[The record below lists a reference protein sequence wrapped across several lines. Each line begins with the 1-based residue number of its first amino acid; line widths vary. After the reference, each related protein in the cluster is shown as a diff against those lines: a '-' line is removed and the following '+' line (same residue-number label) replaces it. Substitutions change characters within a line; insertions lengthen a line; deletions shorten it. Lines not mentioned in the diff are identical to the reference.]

1 MDIKLRKQDMDFN
14 LTEQEKMLQGLAKDF
29 AEKEVKP
36 RAAEIDRTNQLP
48 LDLARK
54 MGKLGFQGLP
64 YPEKYGGSG
73 AGYLCFALALEQIC
87 KASVSVGAIMSV
99 NTVPEEGIYRYGNE
113 EQKKRLLTPLAKGTK
128 LAGIGFTEPDTGSDP
143 ALITTTAKRSGRG
156 WVINGQKMFMSLAP
170 VVDYVILFAKNEQ
183 GTLNAFIADGK
194 AKGFTVQEVLE
205 TMGIRGFGTSI
216 VNLDDFFIPE
226 ENLLAKEGD
235 GFSILLE
242 TISIERMSVAVQ
254 GIAIAQA
261 ALELSI
267 DYAKQ
272 RQAQGKPIARM
283 QTVQQMLAEIAA
295 KTEAARLLT
304 YRTAFLRDQGKSIQY
319 DGSMAKIVASAAAV
333 DVTRMAMQIHG
344 SFGAMK
350 TLPIE
355 RLYRDAKMT
364 EMYVGTS
371 EVHRSIVA
379 NKLIR

>member
-1 MDIKLRKQDMDFN
+1 MDFN
-14 LTEQEKMLQGLAKDF
+14 LTEQEKMLQRLAKDF
-29 AEKEVKP
+29 AENEVKP
-36 RAAEIDRTNQLP
+36 KAAEIDRSNQLP

-64 YPEKYGGSG
+64 YPAAYGGSG
-73 AGYLCFALALEQIC
+73 AGYLSFALALEQIC
-87 KASVSVGAIMSV
+87 MASVSVGAIMSV
-99 NTVPEEGIYRYGNE
+99 NTVPEEGIYRYGNA
-113 EQKKRLLTPLAKGTK
+113 EQKKRLLTPLAKGIK

-143 ALITTTAKRSGRG
+143 TLVTTTAKRSGKG

-170 VVDYVILFAKNEQ
+170 VLDYVILFAKNEQ

-194 AKGFTVQEVLE
+194 AKGFSVQEVLE

-216 VNLDDFFIPE
+216 VNLDDFFVPE

-235 GFSILLE
+235 GFPILLE
-242 TISIERMSVAVQ
+242 TISIERMSVAIQ
-254 GIAIAQA
+254 GVAIAQA
-261 ALELSI
+261 ALDLSI
-267 DYAKQ
+267 QYAKQ
-272 RQAQGKPIARM
+272 RIAQGKPISRM
-283 QTVQQMLAEIAA
+283 QAIQQMLADMASQ
-295 KTEAARLLT
+295 TEAARLLA
-304 YRTAFLRDQGKSIQY
+304 YKAASIRDQGQSIQY
-319 DGSMAKIVASAAAV
+319 YGSMAKNVASAAAV